1 MSCVTILKKKE
12 LKMKI
17 SEQIIQLKIDI
28 NQLESNHLS
37 RLNEIEKDL
46 TELTN
51 QSNIFSENWA
61 GNWFNHSKTY
71 KNFLN
76 RSSEYVNIE
85 YAKLFE
91 YVSRKAN
98 INYESRDKEIKNIL
112 DEFKSN
118 KDNLIVELSVLK
130 SNEQFLEQ
138 IKILDRLEDFEWG
151 VPSFKIIDSQK
162 PKTFMGD
169 YSTAQKLLANGFE
182 TPPHIIFSANLLSS
196 ASQII
201 SLKDYIKL
209 SNRVLREIE
218 LLLNMENYEFIGIDN
233 PIVNL
238 NKIFDNFHDVA
249 RLLINRHGARETIKI
264 SDEYDVQDLLRSL
277 LKIFFDDVRPEDYT
291 PSYAGRNTRLDFLL
305 KKEKIVIEVKK
316 TRDSLKDKE
325 IGDELL
331 QDIARYRN
339 HPDCNT
345 LYCFV
350 YDPQG
355 HITNPRGLEE
365 DLCSESN
372 EKMSVYVSIR
382 P

>member
-1 MSCVTILKKKE
+1 
-12 LKMKI
+12 MKI

>member
-1 MSCVTILKKKE
+1 
-12 LKMKI
+12 MKI
-17 SEQIIQLKIDI
+17 SEQIIQLKINI
-28 NQLESNHLS
+28 EKLESNHLS
-37 RLNEIEKDL
+37 RLNEIEEDL
-46 TELTN
+46 TELRN
-51 QSNIFSENWA
+51 QSVVFSENWL
-61 GNWFNHSKTY
+61 GNWFNHSNTY
-71 KNFLN
+71 RNFLN
-76 RSSEYVNIE
+76 KSDEHINVE
-85 YAKLFE
+85 YAKLYE
-91 YVSRKAN
+91 YVTQKAN
-98 INYESRDKEIKNIL
+98 IDYESIDKEIKNIIE
-112 DEFKSN
+112 EFKSD
-118 KDNLIVELSVLK
+118 KENLIVELSILK

-138 IKILDRLEDFEWG
+138 IKILDKLEDFEWG
-151 VPSFKIIDSQK
+151 VPVFKIVDSQK

-169 YSTAQKLLANGFE
+169 YNTAQKLLTKGIIA
-182 TPPHIIFSANLLSS
+182 PPHITFSANLLAS
-196 ASQII
+196 ASQIN

-209 SNRVLREIE
+209 AKRVLRETE
-218 LLLNMENYEFIGIDN
+218 LLMNMGNDEFIGLDN

-249 RLLINRHGARETIKI
+249 RLLINRHGGRETIKI

-291 PSYAGRNTRLDFLL
+291 PSFAGRNTRLDFLL

-355 HITNPRGLEE
+355 HIINPRGLEE

-372 EKMSVYVSIR
+372 EKMTVYVSIR